1 MTLITNSDHL
11 KSAILLLEQERE
23 ENRLQLK
30 EQFEVVY
37 TTLTPA
43 NLLRGTLS
51 EVVSSPNLGRNLVGA
66 GFGLLTGYLTKR
78 LIVGTSSNMVRRVLG
93 DLIQIG
99 VTKLVA
105 QNSESIGTTGGS
117 IFKRLFGK
125 REG

>member
-1 MTLITNSDHL
+1 MIPIANSDHL

-23 ENRLQLK
+23 ENRVQLK

-51 EVVSSPNLGRNLVGA
+51 EVASSPNLGRNLVGA
-66 GFGLLTGYLTKR
+66 GLGLLTGYLTKR

-117 IFKRLFGK
+117 IFKRMFGK
-125 REG
+125 RKG